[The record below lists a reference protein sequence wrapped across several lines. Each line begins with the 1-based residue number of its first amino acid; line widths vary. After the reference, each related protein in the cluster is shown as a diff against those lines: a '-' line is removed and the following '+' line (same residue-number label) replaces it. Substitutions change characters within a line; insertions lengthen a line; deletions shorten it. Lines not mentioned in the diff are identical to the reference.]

1 MSDSAVVPAFDLDM
15 HSHLRP
21 IRDLSK
27 VTPMIYRTSMSRSVL
42 PLLAGA
48 FLVACSSEPAGAPTD
63 TPAADAQA
71 AAPAAEQALLEDLV
85 LANRILTREEG
96 ILDIQAHVSAR
107 SLINPDRWYMARFV
121 APGGASVSDMSEYGL
136 DSLPIEPRGGDA
148 RETFLHG
155 NVFKAR
161 PDVMA
166 VVHSHTPEFVAFG
179 MSSVPL
185 YWGPDRQVP
194 VWDIRPLNSG
204 RRGIVSDNRLGES
217 MVETLGDNEAALL
230 WGHGITLTAKSLPEV
245 IHRVVALRR
254 NARLQEAAVSIG
266 SSEQPEAIVDDAAA
280 DQAAWDHYRRVD
292 LRAEGGNVPL
302 NPAPMPSKPSDP
314 VGAARHDLMLANR
327 IVANEMVGLIETT
340 GHVSVRNPSNPN
352 SYFVATAAAGSVT
365 DADIVERD
373 LSNPGPDTM
382 GWSIDDEIYRAN
394 PDVMAVL
401 YARSAEVVAFTQG
414 VPLRG
419 MVNAGAFIGDGL
431 PMFDMSTLDP
441 QQSLLSNPAFGTGV
455 AAALDTNQAVLLS
468 GHGFVMTGATLYNVV
483 RSAYHMRQN
492 AIIQQQ
498 AIELRGTVAYVT
510 EIRMP
515 TGQQEI
521 TDADGGG
528 GGGGGGQLGPVE
540 GREWVYWVQTTPL
553 D

>member
-1 MSDSAVVPAFDLDM
+1 MTFSTLM
-15 HSHLRP
+15 N
-21 IRDLSK
+21 
-27 VTPMIYRTSMSRSVL
+27 RSVL
-42 PLLAGA
+42 VLFAGA
-48 FLVACSSEPAGAPTD
+48 FLAACSSQPAETQAT
-63 TPAADAQA
+63 TPAADSQA
-71 AAPAAEQALLEDLV
+71 GAPAPEQALLEDLV

-107 SLINPDRWYMARFV
+107 SLTNPDRWYMARFV

-179 MSSVPL
+179 MSSAPL

-194 VWDIRPLNSG
+194 VWDIRPLNNG

-217 MVETLGDNEAALL
+217 MVETLGDNEATLL

-254 NARLQEAAVSIG
+254 NAQLQLAATAIG
-266 SSEQPEAIVDDAAA
+266 SSGQPEAIVDDAAV

-302 NPAPMPSKPSDP
+302 NPAPMPPKPGDP
-314 VGAARHDLMLANR
+314 VGAARHELMVANR
-327 IVANEMVGLIETT
+327 ILANDMVGLAETS
-340 GHVSVRNPSNPN
+340 GHISLRNPSNPN

-365 DADIVERD
+365 DGDIIERD
-373 LSNPGPDTM
+373 LSNPGPDSM
-382 GWSIDDEIYRAN
+382 GLSIDDEIYKAN

-401 YARSAEVVAFTQG
+401 YARSPEVVTFTQG
-414 VPLRG
+414 VPLRPV
-419 MVNAGAFIGDGL
+419 VNGGAFIGDGL
-431 PMFDMSTLDP
+431 PMFNMSTLDP
-441 QQSLLSNPAFGTGV
+441 NQPLLSNPAFGQGV
-455 AAALDTNQAVLLS
+455 AAALGTNPAVLLS
-468 GHGFVMTGATLYNVV
+468 GHGFVMTGNTVYNVV
-483 RSAYHMRQN
+483 RTSYYLLQN
-492 AIIQQQ
+492 AKVQQQ
-498 AIELRGTVAYVT
+498 AMALGGAVT
-510 EIRMP
+510 YLNEIRMGP
-515 TGQQEI
+515 QGAGEANAGTGRQ
-521 TDADGGG
+521 G
-528 GGGGGGQLGPVE
+528 GGGGGGQRLGPVE
-540 GREWVYWVQTTPL
+540 GREWVYWAQTTPL